1 MGVPGA
7 TGSVLD
13 DGTAEG
19 AVDAGVVDDGC
30 DPVGAGAVEAL
41 ASFMSPS
48 AYPADQGAPARRSAV
63 CHRDR
68 VQIST
73 GPAAPAPG
81 HADVDVARLVRTLQ
95 QDPRPRLTWYGDD
108 DARVELTGAGLA
120 QWVAKT
126 AHLLAEEADVEPG
139 SRVEVR
145 LGPDWRAPVFWLAT
159 WFLGA
164 QVGPGAGTGH
174 PDVLV
179 VPEGSAP
186 SAAAVTVVVAAAA
199 LPRPVTDLPPG
210 AVDYGAEVSGF
221 PDQLPPPGPAT
232 VLRLDVGSP
241 GRALLGPDAAAVQ
254 VATVWAS
261 GGSVVLHT
269 GLPNAVL
276 ARVRSQE
283 NVG

>member
-7 TGSVLD
+7 TCAGVD
-13 DGTAEG
+13 DGAGAGAADAG
-19 AVDAGVVDDGC
+19 AVDDGWA
-30 DPVGAGAVEAL
+30 PVGAGAVEAL

-48 AYPADQGAPARRSAV
+48 GYPADQGAPARRSAV
-63 CHRDR
+63 CHRGR

-81 HADVDVARLVRTLQ
+81 PADVDVARLVRALQ
-95 QDPRPRLTWYGDD
+95 QDPRPRLTWYGDG

-145 LGPDWRAPVFWLAT
+145 LGPDWRAPVLWLAT

-164 QVGPGAGTGH
+164 QVAAGGGDR
-174 PDVLV
+174 PDVTV
-179 VPEGSAP
+179 VPEGATP
-186 SAAAVTVVVAAAA
+186 PAATVTVVVAAAA
-199 LPRPVTDLPPG
+199 LPRPVADLPPG

-221 PDQLPPPGPAT
+221 PDQLPRPGPAT
-232 VLRLDVGSP
+232 VLRLDLGSP
-241 GRALLGPDAAAVQ
+241 GRSLLGPDASPEQ

-269 GLPNAVL
+269 GLPTAAL
-276 ARVRSQE
+276 DRVRSQE